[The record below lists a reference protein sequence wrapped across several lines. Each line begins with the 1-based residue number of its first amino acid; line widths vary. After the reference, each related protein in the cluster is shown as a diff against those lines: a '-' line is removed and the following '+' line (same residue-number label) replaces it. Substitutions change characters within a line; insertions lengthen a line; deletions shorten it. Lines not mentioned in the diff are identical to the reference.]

1 MAAVGELVHP
11 EAHHCVQAQA
21 LPRGGVL
28 VALAAHSLGPQK
40 EAPLLEFALGFTKK
54 GAPFLEFALGFTKIP
69 ELAVGVFLEMGF
81 FVGDFLEIGFFLG
94 DFLEMGFSV
103 GVFVEFP
110 FGDLVE
116 FFWTLPFFG
125 AVFGRPLVLGSGSY
139 KPWHV
144 TKLHN
149 SLVKLVLDD
158 FFGVVR
164 G

>member
-1 MAAVGELVHP
+1 MAAIGELAHP
-11 EAHHCVQAQA
+11 EVHQCVQTQA

-28 VALAAHSLGPQK
+28 VALAAHSLGPRK
-40 EAPLLEFALGFTKK
+40 EAPFLEFALGFTKK

-110 FGDLVE
+110 FGDLVD
-116 FFWTLPFFG
+116 FLDLTFFG

-139 KPWHV
+139 NPCPRCTV
-144 TKLHN
+144 MPC
-149 SLVKLVLDD
+149 
-158 FFGVVR
+158 VR
-164 G
+164 VADTPPI